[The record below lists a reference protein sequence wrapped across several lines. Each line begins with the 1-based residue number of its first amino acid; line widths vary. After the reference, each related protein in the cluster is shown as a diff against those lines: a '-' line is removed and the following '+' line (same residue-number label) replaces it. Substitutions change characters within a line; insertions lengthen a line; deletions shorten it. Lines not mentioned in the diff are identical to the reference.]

1 MSYDLTAAADFLQYE
16 AGIPPRELYN
26 EVCGA
31 IRDLSRME
39 RAKSRETRYE
49 CFWNVFH
56 TLHLFAD
63 LAEHLIPEEAQREN
77 NRA

>member
-16 AGIPPRELYN
+16 AGIPPRELYD
-26 EVCGA
+26 EVC
-31 IRDLSRME
+31 ME
-39 RAKSRETRYE
+39 RAKSRETRDE